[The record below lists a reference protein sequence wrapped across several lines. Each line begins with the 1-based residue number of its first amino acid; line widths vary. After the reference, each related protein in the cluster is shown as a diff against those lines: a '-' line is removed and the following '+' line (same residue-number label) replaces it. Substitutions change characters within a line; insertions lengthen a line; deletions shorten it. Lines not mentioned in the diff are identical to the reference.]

1 MGAFQDVASC
11 VADPSLAHYVPRTK
25 QALLEDA
32 YRTRWAHSINV
43 QTPGILGYMKEHYYG
58 FEPTPWF
65 IGEYGA
71 NYMSKRAIQRELAGM
86 DESARDLNDPFM
98 GMAFFQ
104 FQTAYFKG
112 GSEMNFGL
120 FRLGSR
126 KIGETGN
133 ICDKGMGCQRF
144 PVHCL
149 TTHQGSLPSFV
160 QGRAEAVAAAWG
172 GEVNQSLMC

>member
-1 MGAFQDVASC
+1 MQDLVSSIS
-11 VADPSLAHYVPRTK
+11 DPSTIQYSPRTP
-25 QALLEDA
+25 QSTMMEA

-43 QTPGILGYMKEHYYG
+43 QTPGILGYVAQHYYR

-71 NYMSKRAIQRELAGM
+71 NGMSQDAIQTELENMNA
-86 DESARDLNDPFM
+86 SARDENDPFM

-120 FRLGSR
+120 FRLGDR
-126 KIGETGN
+126 QVGETGD

-144 PVHCL
+144 SVHCL
-149 TTHQGSLPSFV
+149 TTHQGPLPSFV

-172 GEVNQSLMC
+172 GGVNQSLMC